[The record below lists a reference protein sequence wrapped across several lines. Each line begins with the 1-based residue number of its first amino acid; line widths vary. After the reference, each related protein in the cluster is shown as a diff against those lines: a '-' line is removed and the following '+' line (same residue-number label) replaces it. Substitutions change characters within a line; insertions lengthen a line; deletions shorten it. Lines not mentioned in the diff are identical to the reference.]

1 MSGRISSHPHLFIPG
16 PTNMPEHHRSAAFP
30 NFTKPLFEDL
40 KRIFE
45 TDSGQVSLFPASGTG
60 GVGSGSNK
68 HLVSWR

>member
-1 MSGRISSHPHLFIPG
+1 
-16 PTNMPEHHRSAAFP
+16 MPERIQRAMDVPLEDHRSAAFP

-68 HLVSWR
+68 HLVSWL